1 MSRYADSTNVSP
13 ENTRA
18 EIERILRRYG
28 ATEFAYATKGSKA
41 MIGFKAHDRYIKI
54 LLPVPDINNREF
66 QFTPARKQKRS
77 PQEAEKV
84 WEQACKQRWRA
95 LSLLIKAKLEAI
107 ESGIVTFEAEFEANT
122 VLPNGQTVHEF
133 IQPQIAM
140 AYEKG
145 SMPSLLPGW
154 DDT

>member
-28 ATEFAYATKGSKA
+28 ATEFAYATKGGKA

-133 IQPQIAM
+133 IQSQIAM